1 MYGGDVRATET
12 ERERKRVLG
21 LHHLQAGLGS
31 GRRYPSYNLRRRWAK
46 NREREGTRKQ
56 LRQLLH
62 LYVELSNR
70 SWTACENL

>member
-31 GRRYPSYNLRRRWAK
+31 GRRSFLQPSEGDGLKTENEKEQLRKR
-46 NREREGTRKQ
+46 

-62 LYVELSNR
+62 LYVELGNR
-70 SWTACENL
+70 